1 MKTIHLG
8 ILMLLVLS
16 ASITMAQ
23 TPTESIP
30 VTVDCSNG
38 QSLNRTLAK
47 LKTIFP
53 ITVFVKG
60 TCNEYVQVFGFN
72 NLTLKGLSGAALAQP
87 TTGTGNF
94 LGAVLLIESSRSI
107 TVEGFNVQADPATGT

>member
-1 MKTIHLG
+1 MKTIHPG
-8 ILMLLVLS
+8 ILVLLVLS
-16 ASITMAQ
+16 ASMTMAQ
-23 TPTESIP
+23 TSTTSIP

-47 LKTIFP
+47 LNTTLP
-53 ITVFVKG
+53 TTVFVKG

-87 TTGTGNF
+87 TT
-94 LGAVLLIESSRSI
+94 
-107 TVEGFNVQADPATGT
+107 